1 MMEKNCNVINHTCKD
16 SYLSLISENQ
26 DRKKMNELVSAPNTD
41 DAHGPSTSKTWSR
54 IWRVAQIWALMDVF
68 LIQLEGSNMTSCQ
81 HGHTKWRFQ
90 SGLDFTNQDWKNVS
104 ELVFQVTSDRC
115 WFLSKIW
122 LRITRVAKIY
132 YCFRGGFQWSYLQ
145 QGLQRSTILDVQN
158 AHTTVAWCTCIVC
171 YCCLSSSSAVTNVPW
186 KP

>member
-1 MMEKNCNVINHTCKD
+1 MMEKNCNVINRTCKD
-16 SYLSLISENQ
+16 SSLSLISENQ
-26 DRKKMNELVSAPNTD
+26 DWKKMNELVSAPNTD
-41 DAHGPSTSKTWSR
+41 DAHGPSRSKTWSR

-68 LIQLEGSNMTSCQ
+68 PIQLEGSNMTSCQ

-122 LRITRVAKIY
+122 LRIARVAKIY
-132 YCFRGGFQWSYLQ
+132 YCFGGGFQWSYLQ
-145 QGLQRSTILDVQN
+145 PLGAAVIRHPWLQSF
-158 AHTTVAWCTCIVC
+158 WCTKCRYNC
-171 YCCLSSSSAVTNVPW
+171 SLMYMYSMLLLFG
-186 KP
+186 